1 LALKNADVLDMK
13 VIVQDLETGRYLS
26 ADGRWVAARTNARD
40 FGTLLRAYHFAKD
53 NTSKHFQV
61 LLHSTDDEYCSCI
74 IDGVGM
80 ASSNSEA
87 VAAATKESATSFR
100 QPASTRP
107 RNFWNYSKRIK
118 WSDNQCN

>member
-1 LALKNADVLDMK
+1 LVLKNADVLDMK

-26 ADGRWVAARTNARD
+26 ADGRWVADRTNARD

-74 IDGVGM
+74 IDGMGL
-80 ASSNSEA
+80 ASANAEA
-87 VAAATKESATSFR
+87 VVAGAKESTSMFREPATI
-100 QPASTRP
+100 RP
-107 RNFWNYSKRIK
+107 RNFWTYSKRIK
-118 WSDNQCN
+118 WSDNQCG